1 MDAKKTGIR
10 IKDKVLQEDKQYWSI
25 FEEPYWR
32 RQQLEKDAKS
42 PRAFVRNNKPLTPR
56 NGISPILDEL
66 VLRGVDELN
75 SAIIRLEST
84 IQPKEPG
91 TGDLYFDG
99 NGKDP
104 DLLRAWEM
112 ASYDPNKRRD
122 CGEIQGV
129 IKRCFDRLK
138 ALNVDTRRKLC
149 SAKVRT
155 ITLRAICREFATNP
169 PLENLASF
177 RSEEE
182 LRIVKASCAYAWDLS
197 LALRGGDERGFPWIM
212 AMRDLCA
219 MKAQAISSGDTIT
232 IPHSVRDRLE
242 THRYWSVL

>member
-10 IKDKVLQEDKQYWSI
+10 IKDKVLQEDKQYWSL

-32 RQQLEKDAKS
+32 RQQLDRDAKS
-42 PRAFVRNNKPLTPR
+42 PRNFVRNNKPLTPR
-56 NGISPILDEL
+56 NGISPVLDEL

-84 IQPKEPG
+84 IQPKERG

-99 NGKDP
+99 NGKDL

-112 ASYDPNKRRD
+112 ASRDPNKRRD

-129 IKRCFDRLK
+129 IKRCSDQLK
-138 ALNVDTRRKLC
+138 ALNVDTKRKLC
-149 SAKVRT
+149 SARVRT
-155 ITLRAICREFATNP
+155 TRLRAICREFATNP

-197 LALRGGDERGFPWIM
+197 SALRGGDERGFAWMM
-212 AMRDLCA
+212 AIRDLCA
-219 MKAQAISSGDTIT
+219 IKARAISDGDTIT

-242 THRYWSVL
+242 THRYWSSL